1 MELRLKTYTGVDN
14 TLENIK
20 RIIKRNAPQSYM
32 KPFDNWS
39 LQKFYNYVRSLTYIK
54 DPERVPISDNDN
66 IELLKSPYLTIY
78 TNGGDCDDKA
88 ILIGAYFE
96 RKKIPYRMAVI
107 SNKSNKEFHHIFPE
121 VYLNGNWKAYDATYP
136 LWDMNHTPSRLYV
149 ESPYKLKRIYDWS
162 CGRTIAYNIDANHP
176 ELYTTRAMD
185 CSAATTGNM
194 NIAGRQIKTEILN
207 GSCSTLA
214 GTKLAIL
221 EGIDDKPTL
230 GDPITATATII
241 ASVASLFSGLFA
253 KEKYVTA
260 YGVWEQ
266 AAKAGG
272 PAFNAKDW
280 QSLGVNTAIVAVLG
294 VDYMNPPWGAD
305 VCTSSNRCGNS
316 AEWSKIQPAVE
327 TRVAEIAPFFV
338 WLCGRKQGGFSMEE
352 IYSYYKDLKN
362 NGPKYK
368 EFLQAMNK
376 GSSSNT
382 GMNIAGMNTSTL
394 LIFGGL
400 ATAAYL
406 LLK

>member
-1 MELRLKTYTGVDN
+1 
-14 TLENIK
+14 
-20 RIIKRNAPQSYM
+20 
-32 KPFDNWS
+32 
-39 LQKFYNYVRSLTYIK
+39 
-54 DPERVPISDNDN
+54 
-66 IELLKSPYLTIY
+66 
-78 TNGGDCDDKA
+78 
-88 ILIGAYFE
+88 
-96 RKKIPYRMAVI
+96 
-107 SNKSNKEFHHIFPE
+107 
-121 VYLNGNWKAYDATYP
+121 
-136 LWDMNHTPSRLYV
+136 
-149 ESPYKLKRIYDWS
+149 
-162 CGRTIAYNIDANHP
+162 
-176 ELYTTRAMD
+176 
-185 CSAATTGNM
+185 M

-266 AAKAGG
+266 AAHAGP
-272 PAFNAKDW
+272 PAARAKDW

-305 VCTSSNRCGNS
+305 YCSSPNRCGNS

-327 TRVAEIAPFFV
+327 TRVAEVAPFFV